1 MSKRLPYYGAV
12 GTSTLLT
19 CYDTISND
27 SGRNTWAFL
36 LCSIGNRRPQR
47 QTRNCPRFPLTNFF
61 IQDNR
66 FWHWQRIFS
75 RCKFKS
81 HGTDTH
87 KILSAGNH
95 LPDCPP
101 ICQHRPSFY
110 ITDFKYNTSYYNY
123 LSSFIILYLSS
134 TSSLDGIIT
143 YVLYTPYS
151 FFYGIEY
158 FHYRSHKYTS
168 SLLFFYYAL

>member
-81 HGTDTH
+81 HGTDTQY
-87 KILSAGNH
+87 IL
-95 LPDCPP
+95 L
-101 ICQHRPSFY
+101 Q
-110 ITDFKYNTSYYNY
+110 
-123 LSSFIILYLSS
+123 LSIFIIILYLSS

>member
-110 ITDFKYNTSYYNY
+110 ITDFKYKTSYYNY
-123 LSSFIILYLSS
+123 LSSLLFYTYHLPHHLMV
-134 TSSLDGIIT
+134 SSLMC
-143 YVLYTPYS
+143 YTPHTHS
-151 FFYGIEY
+151 FMG
-158 FHYRSHKYTS
+158 
-168 SLLFFYYAL
+168 